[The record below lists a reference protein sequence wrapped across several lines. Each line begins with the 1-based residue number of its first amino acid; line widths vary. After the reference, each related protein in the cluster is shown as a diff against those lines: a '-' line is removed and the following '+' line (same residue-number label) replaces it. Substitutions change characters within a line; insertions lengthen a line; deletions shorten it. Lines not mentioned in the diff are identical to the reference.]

1 MAKVNTSKFMGMGQS
16 GLEKKVDANS
26 QKITL
31 LKNII
36 KIQQSN
42 LAEQLK
48 SLSSDEG
55 GGFSSGLDESIKS
68 ITNSVTSISE
78 TLKNTHQF
86 EKDKAADEKQDKE
99 ASDRN
104 KAEKDSEKTKF
115 SGLKET
121 AKKVLAPV
129 QNMFAKAFEWLK
141 KLFFAKVAIKLWD
154 WLSNPENQDKVKSIV
169 RFFKDWWPLML
180 AGYIAFATPF
190 IPFTVMMIG
199 AVKTLA
205 IGIGAAVLKM
215 KAAAIAMGPWGV
227 AALALLIGGTAV
239 AIHLAGKKSKT
250 SQNVDQSVNEK
261 GADATVNALQKEQE
275 DKNKKGNWFTN
286 FFRGTVMGEN
296 AEYERQ
302 QHRAKEGENPSYGF
316 GGKIQNKNKGGI
328 IPGRGPNKDT
338 VPAMLT
344 PGEFVMS
351 RDAVDKW
358 GADVLAGMNA
368 AAGGTNKPTLMSGYN
383 QGGHVDGM
391 GFGPTMFP
399 GGLGGGGGGTN
410 ALTEQAKVRTFGSTM
425 GEVNRNWGFI
435 GAEGTDYRTKKDY
448 EHVYSVKDKI
458 DDALNA
464 LDFMADKPEAIA
476 GLERI
481 GSSGPQFSPVGGVD
495 RKLGVEPPPRRTS
508 ATVAYAQA
516 QAKAQASG
524 TSLGSNGSGPGGND
538 IPSFPVGTKV
548 SSDKIKVLGIT
559 R

>member
-42 LAEQLK
+42 IAEQLK

-86 EKDKAADEKQDKE
+86 EKDKAADERQDKE
-99 ASDRN
+99 SSDRN
-104 KAEKDSEKTKF
+104 KSEKDSEKTKF

-141 KLFFAKVAIKLWD
+141 KLFFAKVAIGLWD
-154 WLSNPENQDKVKSIV
+154 WLSNPENQGKVKSIV
-169 RFFKDWWPLML
+169 RFFADWWPLML
-180 AGYIAFATPF
+180 GGYLLFGTGFGAMIATLVPMIVGFTAKLIGTV
-190 IPFTVMMIG
+190 IPALI
-199 AVKTLA
+199 
-205 IGIGAAVLKM
+205 
-215 KAAAIAMGPWGV
+215 KAAASMGPWGW
-227 AALALLIGGTAV
+227 AALAALGVG
-239 AIHLAGKKSKT
+239 AGAAFMA
-250 SQNVDQSVNEK
+250 NR
-261 GADATVNALQKEQE
+261 
-275 DKNKKGNWFTN
+275 NKKQRDKDNQKDDASTVTPQEFAESRKDDDKSNDQTPSSAQLMNEYVGQ
-286 FFRGTVMGEN
+286 RGLGGMFN
-296 AEYERQ
+296 
-302 QHRAKEGENPSYGF
+302 EGG
-316 GGKIQNKNKGGI
+316 QV
-328 IPGRGPNKDT
+328 PGRGPNKDT

-368 AAGGTNKPTLMSGYN
+368 AAGGTNKPTPMSGYN
-383 QGGHVDGM
+383 EGGFVSSGGDMGGDSKDESRNNYKEGVKKLFAGYADVLTADIFDFDNRGSMVDTIKKKTEKIIPAGKD
-391 GFGPTMFP
+391 FGQKKYAFLSRIV
-399 GGLGGGGGGTN
+399 GGV
-410 ALTEQAKVRTFGSTM
+410 ADHMTM
-425 GEVNRNWGFI
+425 GL
-435 GAEGTDYRTKKDY
+435 TDFDRK
-448 EHVYSVKDKI
+448 
-458 DDALNA
+458 
-464 LDFMADKPEAIA
+464 
-476 GLERI
+476 
-481 GSSGPQFSPVGGVD
+481 GSSGFQFNPVGGGIN
-495 RKLGVEPPPRRTS
+495 KKWGVEPPPRRTS
-508 ATVAYAQA
+508 TVAYAQA

-524 TSLGSNGSGPGGND
+524 TLGSNSSGPGGND
-538 IPSFPVGTKV
+538 IPNFPVGTKV